1 MDNKPVLDID
11 IDISIHLSYFI
22 DGGEACLENFTSQW
36 NGTTCLRFLVHGYD
50 DSTAPSFP

>member
-22 DGGEACLENFTSQW
+22 DGGGGVPRKL
-36 NGTTCLRFLVHGYD
+36 H
-50 DSTAPSFP
+50 